1 MSEIL
6 TRRNFVASAAL
17 GTAALAATASVALA
31 DAPATD
37 ASADTDWDASYDVVV
52 LGIGFAGMVA
62 AMSAAD
68 AGASVLLAEKLADG
82 EAGGNSRVCGQ
93 MFFYGNGDVD
103 ATKSYLT
110 ALCGSRT
117 LPDDVLDLYANGY
130 ANIAEDVA
138 KYANLDQADFL
149 DVATMGE
156 AMAKMSPE
164 YPELDG
170 SKTSQLWAT
179 HTGVSDSYLYQ
190 SVRAN
195 LEDNYADK
203 VEVWFESPATKLVQD
218 PETKAVLGVEIDN
231 GGTTKR
237 VQAKGGV
244 VLATGGFENDQEM
257 CASYINLVN
266 YACIGALGNTGD
278 GLKMAQQVGA
288 KLWHMTSW
296 AGAFGLGGVS
306 FNVPED
312 RNASMIATL
321 SQNELNTGAC
331 ILAGKSGRR
340 WVNESET
347 PRHGKV
353 SNGNGQWLNPEF
365 PDGIYG
371 VYDKTQYDAAI
382 EAKIIPDDFAGDF
395 VECATIEDAAKE
407 IGCDADTLSETI
419 DDFNSFV
426 DDGKDYAFGRDPQY
440 MRAFDGEAYYVVPF
454 KPALLN
460 TQGGPERDVN
470 AQVLDLDGQPIAGLY
485 SAGELGGMT
494 TQMYAGGMNVGE
506 CFIMGK
512 IAGANAAA
520 AAK

>member
-1 MSEIL
+1 MSSSL
-6 TRRNFVASAAL
+6 SRRNFVAGAALGSAAL
-17 GTAALAATASVALA
+17 ATTASVALA
-31 DAPATD
+31 DAK
-37 ASADTDWDASYDVVV
+37 ADGDTAWDASYDVVV

-68 AGASVLLAEKLADG
+68 AGATVLLAEKLSDG

-103 ATKSYLT
+103 ATKAYLT
-110 ALCGSRT
+110 DLCGSRT
-117 LPDDVLDLYANGY
+117 LPDDVLDLYAEGY
-130 ANIAEDVA
+130 ANIADDVA
-138 KYANLDQADFL
+138 TYAALDKADFL

-156 AMAKMSPE
+156 ALGKMSPE
-164 YPELDG
+164 YPELNG
-170 SKTSQLWAT
+170 STTSQLWAT

-190 SVRAN
+190 AVRAN

-218 PETKAVLGVEIDN
+218 PETKAILGVEIDN
-231 GGTTKR
+231 AGAAKK

-278 GLKMAQQVGA
+278 GLKMAEEVGA

-296 AGAFGLGGVS
+296 AGGFGLGGVS

-331 ILAGKSGRR
+331 ILVGKSGKR

-353 SNGNGQWLNPEF
+353 SNGNGQWLNPAF

-371 VYDKTQYDAAI
+371 VYDKTQYDAAV
-382 EAKIIPDDFAGDF
+382 EAKLIPDDFAGDF
-395 VECATIEDAAKE
+395 VECATVEDAAKE
-407 IGCDADTLSETI
+407 IGCDAAVLSETI

-426 DDGKDYAFGRDPQY
+426 GGGKDYAFGRDPQY

-470 AQVLDLDGQPIAGLY
+470 AQVLDLDDTPIKGLY

-494 TQMYAGGMNVGE
+494 SQMYAGGMNVGE

-512 IAGANAAA
+512 IAGASAAA

>member
-1 MSEIL
+1 MSSSL
-6 TRRNFVASAAL
+6 SRRNCVAGAAL
-17 GTAALAATASVALA
+17 GGAAWATTASVALA
-31 DAPATD
+31 DAQ
-37 ASADTDWDASYDVVV
+37 ADGDTAWDASYDVVV

-68 AGASVLLAEKLADG
+68 AGATVLLAEKLSDG

-103 ATKSYLT
+103 ATKAYLT
-110 ALCGSRT
+110 DLCGSRT
-117 LPDDVLDLYANGY
+117 LPDDALDLYAEGY
-130 ANIAEDVA
+130 ANIADDVA
-138 KYANLDQADFL
+138 TYAALDKADFL

-156 AMAKMSPE
+156 ALGKMSPE
-164 YPELDG
+164 YPELNG
-170 SKTSQLWAT
+170 STTSQLWAT
-179 HTGVSDSYLYQ
+179 HMGVSDSYLYQ

-195 LEDNYADK
+195 LEDNYAGK

-218 PETKAVLGVEIDN
+218 PETKAILGVEIDN
-231 GGTTKR
+231 AGAAKK

-278 GLKMAQQVGA
+278 GLKMAEEVGA

-296 AGAFGLGGVS
+296 AGGFGLGGVS

-331 ILAGKSGRR
+331 ILVGKSGKR

-353 SNGNGQWLNPEF
+353 SNGNGQWLNPAF

-371 VYDKTQYDAAI
+371 VYDKTQYDAAV
-382 EAKIIPDDFAGDF
+382 EAKLIPDDFAGDF
-395 VECATIEDAAKE
+395 VECATVEDAAKE
-407 IGCDADTLSETI
+407 IGCDAAVLSETI

-426 DDGKDYAFGRDPQY
+426 GGGKDYAFGRDPQY

-470 AQVLDLDGQPIAGLY
+470 AQVLDMNGEPIKGLY

-494 TQMYAGGMNVGE
+494 SQMYAGGMNVCE

-512 IAGANAAA
+512 IAGASAAA